1 MCARRLQNMDARI
14 EATPDNIDNIG
25 VAKIKVVG
33 VGGGGSNAVS
43 RMYRDRLPEV
53 EYITVNTDAQALVRS
68 DVPVRL
74 RIGDETARG
83 LGVGGDPEKGQAC
96 AEESRDEIREILE
109 GADMV
114 FIAAGMGG
122 GTGTGAAPIVA
133 ETARE
138 LGALTVGVVTRPFA
152 FEGRRRSKHAEEGIS
167 RLKDKVDTLITIPND
182 RLLIICDEEVTM
194 ESGFRMAD
202 NILRQG
208 VQSIAELV
216 TVPGEINLDF
226 ADVKAI
232 MSNAGPAWMAIGSG
246 SGENRAIDA
255 AEMAI
260 QSPLLD
266 VSLEGARGVIFN
278 ITGGSDLTINE
289 VHQASE
295 VISRVVDPE
304 ANIIF
309 GMVTDMKMENEVK
322 LTIIATGFPSEDGS
336 INLTD
341 AELVTP
347 DAADLDIPP
356 FLRHHPA
363 ARRRM
368 RGNVVA
374 AAMD

>member
-1 MCARRLQNMDARI
+1 MNARI
-14 EATPDNIDNIG
+14 EADQDNIG

-43 RMYRDRLPEV
+43 RMYRDRMAEV
-53 EYITVNTDAQALVRS
+53 EYLTVNTDAQALVRS

-96 AEESRDEIREILE
+96 AEESRDEVREVLE

-138 LGALTVGVVTRPFA
+138 MGALTVGVVTQPFA
-152 FEGRRRSKHAEEGIS
+152 FEGRRRMKHAEEGIA

-182 RLLIICDEEVTM
+182 RLLIICDEQVTM
-194 ESGFRMAD
+194 EAGFRMAD
-202 NILRQG
+202 DILRQG

-216 TVPGEINLDF
+216 TVAGEINLDF
-226 ADVKAI
+226 ADIKAV

-255 AEMAI
+255 AEEAI

-295 VISRVVDPE
+295 VISQVVDPE

-322 LTIIATGFPSEDGS
+322 LTIIATGFSAEDGS
-336 INLTD
+336 ISMAD
-341 AELVTP
+341 AEAMTAEVG
-347 DAADLDIPP
+347 DLDIPP

-363 ARRRM
+363 ARRRV
-368 RGNVVA
+368 RGNIA
-374 AAMD
+374 ATGMD